1 MTFNVYKT
9 SDRDWSG
16 TPTEITTLE
25 ELIQFMDEQKY
36 PIIID
41 REYKKENLTIEIYD
55 YYRE

>member
-16 TPTEITTLE
+16 TPTEIITLE
-25 ELIQFMDEQKY
+25 ELIQFMDEQKN

-41 REYKKENLTIEIYD
+41 RDYKKKKLTIEIYD
-55 YYRE
+55 DYRE